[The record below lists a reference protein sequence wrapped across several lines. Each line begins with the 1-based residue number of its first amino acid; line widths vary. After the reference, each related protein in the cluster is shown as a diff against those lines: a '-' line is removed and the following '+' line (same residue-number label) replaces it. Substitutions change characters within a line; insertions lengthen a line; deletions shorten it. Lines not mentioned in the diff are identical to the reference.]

1 MGFKVL
7 TIYFLL
13 NLNDS
18 PLDLG
23 RNTSFISDFTLHK
36 HLLFADSKHK
46 QAIEIFPTYDN
57 VAIKPDKYN
66 ISHINKNGL
75 NALWFK
81 LGLYIK
87 LYPTYITPTI
97 IWWQSISQ
105 QDTLWKIFWRHIIS
119 DESPMFSLLWVAC
132 KESLDQNTTSLQDH
146 RAACYTAMIFFS
158 RLFDPRSQSSYKALN
173 LRYTAFKD
181 YCIESRL
188 GQRIHIGRV
197 FIEDLA
203 RSWCYIF

>member
-57 VAIKPDKYN
+57 KYN

-75 NALWFK
+75 NAL
-81 LGLYIK
+81 
-87 LYPTYITPTI
+87 
-97 IWWQSISQ
+97 
-105 QDTLWKIFWRHIIS
+105 
-119 DESPMFSLLWVAC
+119 
-132 KESLDQNTTSLQDH
+132 
-146 RAACYTAMIFFS
+146 
-158 RLFDPRSQSSYKALN
+158 
-173 LRYTAFKD
+173 
-181 YCIESRL
+181 
-188 GQRIHIGRV
+188 
-197 FIEDLA
+197 
-203 RSWCYIF
+203 